1 MRCVSA
7 ELTRGVNRFLIHAAL
22 ILRYWQLSVVMARA
36 AALAD
41 TLLLRYAASRLHTTL
56 GIG

>member
-1 MRCVSA
+1 M
-7 ELTRGVNRFLIHAAL
+7 IHAAL

-41 TLLLRYAASRLHTTL
+41 TLLPRYAASRLHTTL

>member
-1 MRCVSA
+1 MCVG
-7 ELTRGVNRFLIHAAL
+7 RVNARSESLLIHAAL
-22 ILRYWQLSVVMARA
+22 ILRYWQLSVVMAA

-41 TLLLRYAASRLHTTL
+41 TLLLRYAASRLHTTP